1 MRRPEQE
8 TQRAVLD
15 HLRMRGKKGL
25 VYFAVPNGG
34 YRSRVEASIMN
45 GLGVRA
51 GVSDMILLFCGQFY
65 ALELKSLKGKAT
77 LPQAAFLAEVRAA
90 GGLTAVCDS
99 LDAAVERLEG
109 WGLLRGQTQ

>member
-1 MRRPEQE
+1 MQRSEQE

-15 HLRMRGKKGL
+15 HLRMRGNRGL

-34 YRSRVEASIMN
+34 YRSSVEAGIMK

-51 GVSDMILLFCGQFY
+51 GVSDLILLYSGAFY
-65 ALELKSLKGKAT
+65 AMELKSDKGKAT

-90 GGLTAVCDS
+90 GGHTAVCGS
-99 LDAAVERLEG
+99 LDAAIERLES
-109 WGLLRGQTQ
+109 WGLIRGKAQ